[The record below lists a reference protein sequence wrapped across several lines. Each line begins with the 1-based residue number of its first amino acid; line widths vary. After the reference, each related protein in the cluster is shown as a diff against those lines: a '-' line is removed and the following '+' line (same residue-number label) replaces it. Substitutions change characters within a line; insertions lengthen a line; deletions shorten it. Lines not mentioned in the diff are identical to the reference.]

1 MITLLAKLLPASWPV
16 WAAEAIFWVVVAI
29 VGTTAVHLF
38 WEHRV
43 AEPYRLEGDMRTAK
57 RMQPLIDAQKR
68 RADGA
73 EQQLDTALGANLT
86 LQQSVTT
93 LEASL
98 KDANTS
104 IDRLKKL
111 AEQARAQA
119 RAAIAKAQA
128 QAARDADL
136 VARLTAVAS
145 GPPVAAAQVCTQA
158 GSYLSELATWR
169 HAQ

>member
-1 MITLLAKLLPASWPV
+1 MITLLAKLLPAGWPI
-16 WAAEAIFWVVVAI
+16 WAAEIIFYVVVTV
-29 VGTTAVHLF
+29 VGLTAVHLF
-38 WEHRV
+38 WEHKV
-43 AEPYRLEGDMRTAK
+43 AEPYRLEGDARTAK
-57 RMQPLIDAQKR
+57 RLQPKIDAANQ
-68 RADGA
+68 RANAA
-73 EQQLDTALGANLT
+73 EKQLDAAVAANQT

-98 KDANTS
+98 KDADTS

-145 GPPVAAAQVCTQA
+145 GPPVAAAQACTQA

-169 HAQ
+169 HTQ